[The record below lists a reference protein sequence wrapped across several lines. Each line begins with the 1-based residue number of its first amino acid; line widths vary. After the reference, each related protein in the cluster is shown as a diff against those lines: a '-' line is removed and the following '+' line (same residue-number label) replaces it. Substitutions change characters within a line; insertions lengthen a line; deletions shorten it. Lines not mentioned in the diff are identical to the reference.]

1 MMSKAAEISRLIFPK
16 EEMMKRRVLLTGL
29 VFILLAACNSIAPEP
44 TATPIPTA
52 TFSPTSTPA
61 ITPTPTPVR
70 VTLTVKD
77 SLVNCRFGP
86 GTGYALINELNQ
98 NVTARVVGRNESFTW
113 LYIRD
118 PGNPNGSC
126 WVSADVVETQG
137 AVEEL
142 PVVSA
147 PITAVI
153 KASLRAEPDRMVV
166 GCDQF
171 PQTIFLEAEVTTDGP
186 AFVTWRWEAS
196 TGAVS
201 DNVIL
206 VFDQAG
212 KQVINDYYQ
221 IGAPNDYWVKLHIT
235 TPNEIIEQVNIP
247 VSCTP

>member
-1 MMSKAAEISRLIFPK
+1 
-16 EEMMKRRVLLTGL
+16 MMKRRVLLAGF
-29 VFILLAACNSIAPEP
+29 VSILLAACTILAPEP
-44 TATPIPTA
+44 TATPTPTA
-52 TFSPTSTPA
+52 TFSPTSTPT
-61 ITPTPTPVR
+61 IVPTATLAQ

-77 SLVNCRFGP
+77 TLINCRFGP
-86 GTGYALINELNQ
+86 GVGYELINELSQ
-98 NVTARVVGRNESFTW
+98 GTSARVIGRNQSSTW
-113 LYIRD
+113 WYIRD

-126 WVSADVVETQG
+126 WVSADVTETQG

-142 PVVSA
+142 PVVQP

-153 KASLRAEPDRMVV
+153 DVSLRAEPDRIVV

-196 TGAVS
+196 TGASS

-206 VFDQAG
+206 AFDKAG

-221 IGAPNDYWVKLHIT
+221 IFAPNDYWIKLHIS
-235 TPNEIIEQVNIP
+235 TPNEIIKQVNVP
-247 VSCTP
+247 VSCTQ

>member
-1 MMSKAAEISRLIFPK
+1 MSKAAEMSRLIFPK

-29 VFILLAACNSIAPEP
+29 VSILLAACTFIAPEP
-44 TATPIPTA
+44 TTTPIPTA
-52 TFSPTSTPA
+52 IFSPTSTPV
-61 ITPTPTPVR
+61 ITPTVTPAR

-77 SLVNCRFGP
+77 TLVNCRFGP
-86 GTGYALINELNQ
+86 GTGYALINELSQ
-98 NVTARVVGRNESFTW
+98 NVSARVIGRNESSTW
-113 LYIRD
+113 WYIRD
-118 PGNPNGSC
+118 PGNPNGFC
-126 WVSADVVETQG
+126 WISANVTETQG

-142 PVVSA
+142 PVVQA
-147 PITAVI
+147 PVTAVT
-153 KASLRAEPDRMVV
+153 KASLRAEPDRIVV
-166 GCDQF
+166 NCDQF

-196 TGAVS
+196 TGVSS

-221 IGAPNDYWVKLHIT
+221 IGAPNEYWIKLHIT

>member
-1 MMSKAAEISRLIFPK
+1 
-16 EEMMKRRVLLTGL
+16 MKRRVLLAGF
-29 VFILLAACNSIAPEP
+29 VSILLAACTILAPEP
-44 TATPIPTA
+44 TATPTPTA
-52 TFSPTSTPA
+52 TFSPTSTPT
-61 ITPTPTPVR
+61 IVPTATLVR

-77 SLVNCRFGP
+77 TLINCRFGP
-86 GTGYALINELNQ
+86 GVGYELINELSQ
-98 NVTARVVGRNESFTW
+98 GTSARVIGRNESSTW
-113 LYIRD
+113 WYIRD

-126 WVSADVVETQG
+126 WVSADVTQTQG
-137 AVEEL
+137 AVEQL
-142 PVVSA
+142 PVVQP

-153 KASLRAEPDRMVV
+153 DASLRAEPDRIVV

-206 VFDQAG
+206 VFAEAG

-235 TPNEIIEQVNIP
+235 TPNEIIKQVNVP
-247 VSCTP
+247 VSCAQ

>member
-1 MMSKAAEISRLIFPK
+1 
-16 EEMMKRRVLLTGL
+16 MKRRVLLAGF
-29 VFILLAACNSIAPEP
+29 VSILLAACTILAPEP
-44 TATPIPTA
+44 TATPTPTA
-52 TFSPTSTPA
+52 TFSPTSTPT
-61 ITPTPTPVR
+61 IVPTATLAQ

-77 SLVNCRFGP
+77 TLINCRFGP
-86 GTGYALINELNQ
+86 GVGYELINELSQ
-98 NVTARVVGRNESFTW
+98 GTSARVIGRNQSSTW
-113 LYIRD
+113 WYIRD

-126 WVSADVVETQG
+126 WVSADVTETQG

-142 PVVSA
+142 PVVQP

-153 KASLRAEPDRMVV
+153 DVSLRAEPDRIVV

-196 TGAVS
+196 TGASS

-206 VFDQAG
+206 AFDKAG

-221 IGAPNDYWVKLHIT
+221 IFAPNDYWIKLHIS
-235 TPNEIIEQVNIP
+235 TPNEIIKQVNVP
-247 VSCTP
+247 VSCTQ